1 MIALGNNSEPSFPL
15 VCGSS
20 SSSRLSEFSLSTRIW
35 GERER
40 RAHGKAYGPELE
52 HTITAHPTL
61 LSRNEIRMLLH
72 QLQRKPEK
80 QIVVIISILCPV
92 PFQLTLVQL
101 QTSAYLIHHSGP
113 HLCAFD
119 PTCLFVNN
127 TLDTLF
133 FILYL
138 LQALP
143 SLRVFLYQASSLPRD
158 KLIALPSYQLQ
169 TLLTL
174 SL

>member
-80 QIVVIISILCPV
+80 
-92 PFQLTLVQL
+92 
-101 QTSAYLIHHSGP
+101 
-113 HLCAFD
+113 
-119 PTCLFVNN
+119 
-127 TLDTLF
+127 
-133 FILYL
+133 
-138 LQALP
+138 
-143 SLRVFLYQASSLPRD
+143 
-158 KLIALPSYQLQ
+158 
-169 TLLTL
+169 
-174 SL
+174 